1 MRAGG
6 EGKAPLAPMVT
17 QLSCP
22 PPPNQNPFQAFLQNI
37 GRKWNLEGKFD
48 ILVTEIR
55 FVNLMSFFYHQTIQ
69 CLFKN
74 AKHCD
79 SPYSSPYRVELLEG

>member
-1 MRAGG
+1 MGTR
-6 EGKAPLAPMVT
+6 L
-17 QLSCP
+17 QSLSP

-55 FVNLMSFFYHQTIQ
+55 FVNLMSFF
-69 CLFKN
+69 LSSN
-74 AKHCD
+74 D
-79 SPYSSPYRVELLEG
+79 SMSFQKC